1 MSWKELAAG
10 YLHFSR
16 RERTGV
22 IALLLVI
29 ACIFFLPD
37 IIGLRKAA
45 VKSPIT
51 DSTWVNAMAKLETD
65 NQPNDNYSNNPMYLE
80 KKNGY
85 RQSQQTKSLFYFDP
99 NTISAAEWKQLGVR
113 DKTITTI
120 QKYLSHGGKFKKPED
135 LSRIY
140 GLFPDEFERIA
151 PFIRI
156 PEPSLYKEFTIKD
169 SPNDHS
175 PKTYLRRHTVI
186 DINTADTTAWIALPG
201 IGNKLAARIVNF
213 RDKLGG
219 FYSID
224 QVAETYGLADSV
236 FQPIKQYLK
245 LENKSVKK
253 ININTATVDQL
264 KTHPY
269 IRYALAN
276 SIITYRNEHGIFPSV
291 NDLRKIMAV
300 TDNILNKVSP
310 YLTVEK

>member
-1 MSWKELAAG
+1 MYK
-10 YLHFSR
+10 YLKLH
-16 RERTGV
+16 
-22 IALLLVI
+22 LLIRSNRIKFFFLWLFHTLRLRHLSLRMDPII
-29 ACIFFLPD
+29 ACNLSCLMCYFSD
-37 IIGLRKAA
+37 DMYRR
-45 VKSPIT
+45 
-51 DSTWVNAMAKLETD
+51 
-65 NQPNDNYSNNPMYLE
+65 NN
-80 KKNGY
+80 K
-85 RQSQQTKSLFYFDP
+85 
-99 NTISAAEWKQLGVR
+99 
-113 DKTITTI
+113 
-120 QKYLSHGGKFKKPED
+120 GKFTAEQSD
-135 LSRIY
+135 
-140 GLFPDEFERIA
+140 RIA
-151 PFIRI
+151 EIMFPYALQVVLGCAT
-156 PEPSLYKEFTIKD
+156 EPSLYKEFTIKD
-169 SPNDHS
+169 SPNNYS
-175 PKTYLRRHTVI
+175 PRTYLRRHTVI